1 MENQEI
7 RQYLINFVERT
18 LNGCETFSKV
28 YGKDF
33 VRKRLEKNL
42 EKVYTDISS
51 SNSNTALYDMDNS
64 CITIFSGNNSVK
76 SLTVADIEN
85 NKKLKHL
92 ILHESIHAIFRR
104 TKEECQEF
112 GIEDGT
118 GILEFYNNGQELGRG
133 FNEGLTEWI
142 CQKAGYGEQSY
153 DSEKD
158 IVKILE
164 LAIGEEAVMELAK
177 GDIRGNVANILQ
189 MNKVECL
196 QVMAL
201 VDNIYQKE
209 RKIYEIGEI
218 NADNENIELDKSI
231 SYVESILFEK
241 YFKKEIETALNTR
254 NLSEETMQR
263 LYDLSFCINGG
274 KTTGSREFVAKLPLR
289 FKYEIYPELLKQHQ
303 KAFIEQWRN
312 SRQTENEQKRVDL
325 PVPYKKSWFQ
335 KLKEAIKKKLK
346 KETNQGIKYNMPPNQ
361 KENINQQQFKE
372 YISDMSNYSGEYIE
386 DLQRKQL
393 QKKQK
398 KIKDTDELDLS

>member
-7 RQYLINFVERT
+7 RQYLMNFVERT
-18 LNGCETFSKV
+18 LNGCEAFSKV

-64 CITIFSGNNSVK
+64 CITIFSVNNSVK

-118 GILEFYNNGQELGRG
+118 GILEFYSNGQELGRG

-153 DSEKD
+153 DSEKN
-158 IVKILE
+158 IIKILE

-177 GDIRGNVANILQ
+177 GDIRGNVAKILQ
-189 MNKVECL
+189 MKKVECL
-196 QVMAL
+196 QLMAF
-201 VDNIYQKE
+201 VDNIYQNE
-209 RKIYEIGEI
+209 RKIHEIGEI
-218 NADNENIELDKSI
+218 NSDNENIELDKSI
-231 SYVESILFEK
+231 SNVESILFEK
-241 YFKKEIETALNTR
+241 YFKDEIETALNTR
-254 NLSEETMQR
+254 KLSEETMQR

-274 KTTGSREFVAKLPLR
+274 KTTGSRAVTSKLPLR
-289 FKYEIYPELLKQHQ
+289 FKYEIYPELFKQYQ
-303 KAFIEQWRN
+303 KAFIEQWRD
-312 SRQTENEQKRVDL
+312 SRQAENEQKRVDL
-325 PVPYKKSWFQ
+325 PVPYKKRWFQ

-346 KETNQGIKYNMPPNQ
+346 KETNQDIKYNMPLSQ
-361 KENINQQQFKE
+361 SNQQQFKE
-372 YISDMSNYSGEYIE
+372 YISDMSNYSGETGE
-386 DLQRKQL
+386 TNKTTQLAKRKQAN
-393 QKKQK
+393 
-398 KIKDTDELDLS
+398 ELDL

>member
-1 MENQEI
+1 MENQET

-18 LNGCETFSKV
+18 LNGCEAFSKV

-51 SNSNTALYDMDNS
+51 SNSNKALYDMDNS
-64 CITIFSGNNSVK
+64 CITIFSGNNSIK

-142 CQKAGYGEQSY
+142 CQKVGYGEQSY
-153 DSEKD
+153 DSEKN
-158 IVKILE
+158 IIKILE
-164 LAIGEEAVMELAK
+164 LAIGEEAIMELAK
-177 GDIRGNVANILQ
+177 GDIRGNVAKILQ
-189 MNKVECL
+189 MKKVECL
-196 QVMAL
+196 QLMAL
-201 VDNIYQKE
+201 VDNIYQNE
-209 RKIYEIGEI
+209 RKIHEIGEI
-218 NADNENIELDKSI
+218 NSDNENIELDKSI
-231 SYVESILFEK
+231 SNVESILFEK
-241 YFKKEIETALNTR
+241 YFKDEIETALNTR

-274 KTTGSREFVAKLPLR
+274 KTTGYRAFKSKLPLR

-303 KAFIEQWRN
+303 KAFIEQWRD
-312 SRQTENEQKRVDL
+312 SRQAENEQKRVDL

-335 KLKEAIKKKLK
+335 KLKEVIKKKFK
-346 KETNQGIKYNMPPNQ
+346 KDSNQNIRYDNTKNQ
-361 KENINQQQFKE
+361 QKDDNQQQFKE

-386 DLQRKQL
+386 DSQRELL
-393 QKKQK
+393 QKQNKLK
-398 KIKDTDELDLS
+398 NTDELDLS

>member
-7 RQYLINFVERT
+7 RQYLINFAEKT
-18 LNGCETFSKV
+18 INKCEAFTKV

-51 SNSNTALYDMDNS
+51 SNPNTALYDMENS
-64 CITIFSGNNSVK
+64 CITIFSENNLDK
-76 SLTVADIEN
+76 LLTVADIEN

-118 GILEFYNNGQELGRG
+118 GILEFYSNEQELGRG

-153 DSEKD
+153 DSEKG
-158 IVKILE
+158 IIKILE
-164 LAIGEEAVMELAK
+164 LAIGEEAVMNLAK
-177 GDIRGNVANILQ
+177 GDIKGNVAKILQ
-189 MNKVECL
+189 MNEVECL

-201 VDNIYQKE
+201 VDNIYQNE
-209 RKIYEIGEI
+209 RKIHELGEM
-218 NADNENIELDKSI
+218 NSDNENIELDKSI
-231 SYVESILFEK
+231 SNVESILFEK
-241 YFKKEIETALNTR
+241 YFKNEIEIALNTK
-254 NLSEETMQR
+254 NLSEEIMQR

-274 KTTGSREFVAKLPLR
+274 KTAGSRAFTSKLPLR
-289 FKYEIYPELLKQHQ
+289 LKNELYPEILKKQQ
-303 KAFIEQWRN
+303 KTFIEQWKN
-312 SRQTENEQKRVDL
+312 SRQAENEQKRVDL
-325 PVPYKKSWFQ
+325 PVKYKKSWFQ

-346 KETNQGIKYNMPPNQ
+346 KETNQGIKYDVPPNQ
-361 KENINQQQFKE
+361 SNQQQFKE

-386 DLQRKQL
+386 NSKENYCKSKTNLKNR
-393 QKKQK
+393 
-398 KIKDTDELDLS
+398 DELDLS

>member
-7 RQYLINFVERT
+7 RQYLINFVEKT

-64 CITIFSGNNSVK
+64 CITIFSVNNSVK

-153 DSEKD
+153 DSEKN
-158 IVKILE
+158 IIKILE
-164 LAIGEEAVMELAK
+164 LAIWEEAVMRLAK
-177 GDIRGNVANILQ
+177 GDIRGNVAKILQ
-189 MNKVECL
+189 MKKVECL
-196 QVMAL
+196 QLMAL
-201 VDNIYQKE
+201 VDNIYQNE
-209 RKIYEIGEI
+209 RKIHEIGEMDS
-218 NADNENIELDKSI
+218 DNENIELDKSI
-231 SYVESILFEK
+231 SNVESILFEK
-241 YFKKEIETALNTR
+241 YFKDEIEIALNIR

-274 KTTGSREFVAKLPLR
+274 KTTGSRKFTSKLPLR
-289 FKYEIYPELLKQHQ
+289 FKNELYPEILKKHQ
-303 KAFIEQWRN
+303 KTLIEQWKN
-312 SRQTENEQKRVDL
+312 SRKAENEQKRVDL
-325 PVPYKKSWFQ
+325 LVPYKKSWFQ

-346 KETNQGIKYNMPPNQ
+346 KETNQDIKYNMPLSQ
-361 KENINQQQFKE
+361 SNQQQFKE
-372 YISDMSNYSGEYIE
+372 YISDMSNYSGETGE
-386 DLQRKQL
+386 TNKTTQL
-393 QKKQK
+393 AKQK
-398 KIKDTDELDLS
+398 QANELDL